1 VKSDQVIIFRSC
13 TISIAELKI
22 LMYFFF
28 LGRSDRLCSND
39 HVERHGVV
47 RLRELGGF
55 RLRMFVGRQ
64 RLGLCPLQLR
74 SGASGWSRHLEV
86 RQLRPAQHPLHAIL
100 PSLLGSKS
108 KTLKLNSLILS
119 SVLI

>member
-1 VKSDQVIIFRSC
+1 MKSDQVIIFRSC

-28 LGRSDRLCSND
+28 LGRSDRLCSD
-39 HVERHGVV
+39 DDVERHGVV

-86 RQLRPAQHPLHAIL
+86 CQLWPAQYPLHAIL

-108 KTLKLNSLILS
+108 KTFKSLILS
-119 SVLI
+119 SVVI